1 MKLIIGISMV
11 IVGVLLSYLKLKKKI
26 FLEESRDDFY
36 IPPHIIKF
44 WGIISILIIGGII
57 LIFQE

>member
-1 MKLIIGISMV
+1 MV
-11 IVGVLLSYLKLKKKI
+11 IMGVLLSYLKIKKKI
-26 FLEESRDDFY
+26 LIEESRDDFY
-36 IPPHIIKF
+36 IPPHIMKF